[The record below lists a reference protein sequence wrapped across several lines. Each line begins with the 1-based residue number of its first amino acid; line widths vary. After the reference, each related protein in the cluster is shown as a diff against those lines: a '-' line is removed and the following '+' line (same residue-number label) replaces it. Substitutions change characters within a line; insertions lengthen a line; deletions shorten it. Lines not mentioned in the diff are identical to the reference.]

1 MPGFGKIQ
9 SEFKA
14 EAKSNPL
21 FAEIKSY
28 GLPIIIIIV
37 VSILVL
43 FIIKPRVADIFK
55 VRKEVEADKIKLASL
70 QNKSSDLKSVN
81 YSSLLSDISL
91 AQKAV
96 PSDKNIPMLIIG
108 VERLA
113 AESGVK
119 IESIQLAP
127 GDVSKNPTQTSMSQ
141 IDFKLSVSGAYE
153 NVKGFFEKSLVALR
167 LYKISDFN
175 LITNPAGITVNMN
188 ASAFS
193 VADPKIGPDIAEPLP
208 KLSVPER
215 NTFDKIKAFT
225 DYSSLT
231 VSTSSASR
239 ANPFGGL

>member
-37 VSILVL
+37 FSILVL

-119 IESIQLAP
+119 IESI
-127 GDVSKNPTQTSMSQ
+127 
-141 IDFKLSVSGAYE
+141 
-153 NVKGFFEKSLVALR
+153 
-167 LYKISDFN
+167 
-175 LITNPAGITVNMN
+175 
-188 ASAFS
+188 
-193 VADPKIGPDIAEPLP
+193 
-208 KLSVPER
+208 
-215 NTFDKIKAFT
+215 
-225 DYSSLT
+225 
-231 VSTSSASR
+231 
-239 ANPFGGL
+239 